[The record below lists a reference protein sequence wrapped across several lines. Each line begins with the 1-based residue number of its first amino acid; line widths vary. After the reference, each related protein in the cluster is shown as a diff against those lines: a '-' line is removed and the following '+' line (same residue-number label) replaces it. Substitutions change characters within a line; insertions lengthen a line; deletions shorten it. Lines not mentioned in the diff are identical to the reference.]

1 MSNPAERIK
10 AAVTEM
16 LAAKN
21 DHAPI
26 DPEESLFE
34 TGRLDSLAATEL
46 IVLLESEFGVDV
58 AGPDFDISQLDNL
71 SSLEKLVA

>member
-1 MSNPAERIK
+1 MSNSAERIT

-26 DPEESLFE
+26 NPQESLFE

-58 AGPDFDISQLDNL
+58 SSPDFDISQLDNL
-71 SSLEKLVA
+71 SSLQRLVA